1 MSVHDQ
7 LEDFCTQLRRRQI
20 EGSLATGRRTAELLR
35 IFISTNRHSDAL
47 ALVEDVRSVGNK
59 LQAAKPIEL
68 AIGNITRRILHMI
81 REESEEEHDELD
93 DIAAGQQPQKET
105 DKAGLLSKALRA
117 PLGTRTLSLH
127 NLLDQAPFLEAQQIQ
142 LQSLERQQQH
152 ADRQQQPPVTQR
164 HQLPGPGPSISFA
177 PEAEP
182 STEADT
188 SKKSKKGP
196 VWKQKHLVIEQINEL
211 IDELDEIDGNIALQA
226 GDHIHANEVILT
238 FGMSNTTLLFLKEA
252 AKKRD
257 FQVVVAE
264 GAPMYGGHQQARQL
278 AQAGINTTAIADSA
292 IFAMMARVNKVL
304 VGTHVVLA
312 NGGIMAPV
320 GTHVV
325 ALAAKHHSCPFVVL
339 TGLHKLSPLFP
350 HDPNINFNDFR
361 APAEVID
368 FDVVAEAFPAD
379 LEDGTAPEDVYVHIP
394 NPMFDYVPPELIS
407 LFVTDTGGYT
417 PSYIYRLLA
426 EYYTRED
433 YDLNNKT
440 VHVLSR

>member
-7 LEDFCTQLRRRQI
+7 LDEFCMLLRHRKV

-35 IFISTNRHSDAL
+35 IFISTCRHSDAI

-68 AIGNITRRILHMI
+68 AIGNITRRVLHMI
-81 REESEEEHDELD
+81 REESEQEHDELEEV
-93 DIAAGQQPQKET
+93 ATGQQPQKEKE
-105 DKAGLLSKALRA
+105 KAGLLSKALRA

-127 NLLDQAPFLEAQQIQ
+127 NLLDQAPLIDGQQFQ
-142 LQSLERQQQH
+142 LHSLERQQQH
-152 ADRQQQPPVTQR
+152 TDQLQRPAALQQ
-164 HQLPGPGPSISFA
+164 HQLPGPGPAISFA

-182 STEADT
+182 SLEAET
-188 SKKSKKGP
+188 SRKHKRGP
-196 VWKQKHLVIEQINEL
+196 VWKRKALVIEQINEL

-264 GAPMYGGHQQARQL
+264 GAPKYGGHQMARKL
-278 AQAGINTTAIADSA
+278 AQAGISTTAIADSA

-350 HDPNINFNDFR
+350 HDPSVTFNDFR
-361 APAEVID
+361 VS
-368 FDVVAEAFPAD
+368 VS
-379 LEDGTAPEDVYVHIP
+379 GHCTACC
-394 NPMFDYVPPELIS
+394 S
-407 LFVTDTGGYT
+407 KTDRQG
-417 PSYIYRLLA
+417 PSII
-426 EYYTRED
+426 
-433 YDLNNKT
+433 
-440 VHVLSR
+440 